1 MKTSLTTLE
10 GLKRSLTV
18 ELPVDIFNE
27 RTEKIIKG
35 LAGKVRVDGF
45 RKGKIP
51 PAVLKQ
57 RFGGSAKSD
66 AATEIV
72 GETLADALTDADV
85 SPATQPSLTN
95 IDTENADSL
104 IYTLEFE
111 VYPEIKVNAL
121 SKLTIDQVSSQ
132 VTEEDEE
139 RALQDLQ
146 DRSTEYKTVKRK
158 SKDGDRL
165 IIDFEG
171 LLDGES
177 FEGGAAE
184 GFEIVLGK
192 GTMIEGFEK
201 GLIDVASGKT
211 VEVNATFPEDYH
223 VENLAGREA
232 VFKVKVNEIGSPIE
246 LKRDDEFAKKYGE
259 KDFETM
265 KSRMTNQM
273 KLELDSRL
281 VQQNKDTA
289 FSALL
294 EANDFEVPEGSISSE
309 AEKLQQDMESRM
321 EQQGMP
327 SKGKLP
333 AEMFN
338 EEAARRVK
346 LGLLI
351 NKIATDSEITA
362 EKDLVD
368 AKLNEMSLQYG
379 ESAQQMIDWYNTDPS
394 RLANIESIVVEDLV
408 AKHVAEKAKVTT
420 TDKTFL
426 EIMNTQNFC
435 ILLKNHHLE
444 TNLLKSQD

>member
-426 EIMNTQNFC
+426 EIINTQN
-435 ILLKNHHLE
+435 
-444 TNLLKSQD
+444 

>member
-146 DRSTEYKTVKRK
+146 DRSTEYKSVKRK

-294 EANDFEVPEGSISSE
+294 EANDFEVPEGSIFSE

-426 EIMNTQNFC
+426 EIMNTQN
-435 ILLKNHHLE
+435 
-444 TNLLKSQD
+444 

>member
-10 GLKRSLTV
+10 GLKRSLKV
-18 ELPVDIFNE
+18 ELPVETFNQK
-27 RTEKIIKG
+27 TEQIIKG
-35 LAGKVRVDGF
+35 LATKVRIDGF

-51 PAVLKQ
+51 ANILRQ
-57 RFGGSAKSD
+57 RFGASAKSD
-66 AATEIV
+66 AATEMV
-72 GETLADALTDADV
+72 SETLEDALKDADV
-85 SPATQPSLTN
+85 VPAAQPSLTN
-95 IDTENADSL
+95 IDTENSESL
-104 IYTLEFE
+104 IYTIEFE
-111 VYPEIKVNAL
+111 VYPEIKLNSL
-121 SKLTIDQVSSQ
+121 SSLKIEQVTSK

-146 DRSTEYKTVKRK
+146 DRSTEYKSVKRK
-158 SKDGDRL
+158 SKEGDRL
-165 IIDFEG
+165 VIDFEG
-171 LLDGES
+171 LMDGEP

-184 GFEIVLGK
+184 GFEIILGR
-192 GTMIEGFEK
+192 GAMIEGFEQ
-201 GLIDVASGKT
+201 GLIDVASGKN
-211 VEVNATFPEDYH
+211 VEVNAAFPEDYH

-232 VFKVKVNEIGSPIE
+232 VFKVKVNEVGSPIE
-246 LKRDDEFAKKYGE
+246 LKRDDEFAKKFGE

-265 KSRMTNQM
+265 KSRMSSQM

-294 EANDFEVPEGSISSE
+294 EANDFEVPEGSVSSE
-309 AEKLQQDMESRM
+309 ALRLQQDMESRM

-338 EEAARRVK
+338 EEATRRVK

-368 AKLNEMSLQYG
+368 AKLKEISLQYG

-408 AKHVAEKAKVTT
+408 AKHIADKAKVTST
-420 TDKTFL
+420 EKKFL
-426 EIMNTQNFC
+426 EIMNTQN
-435 ILLKNHHLE
+435 
-444 TNLLKSQD
+444 

>member
-1 MKTSLTTLE
+1 MKTSLTTQE
-10 GLKRSLTV
+10 GLKRSLKV
-18 ELPVDIFNE
+18 ELPVETFNQK
-27 RTEKIIKG
+27 TEQIIKG
-35 LAGKVRVDGF
+35 LATKVRIDGF

-51 PAVLKQ
+51 ANILRQ
-57 RFGGSAKSD
+57 RFGASAKSD
-66 AATEIV
+66 AATEMV
-72 GETLADALTDADV
+72 SETLEDALKDADV
-85 SPATQPSLTN
+85 VPAAQPSLTN
-95 IDTENADSL
+95 IDIENSESL
-104 IYTLEFE
+104 IYTIEFE
-111 VYPEIKVNAL
+111 VYPEIKLNSL
-121 SKLTIDQVSSQ
+121 SSLKIEQVTSK

-146 DRSTEYKTVKRK
+146 DRSTEYKSVKRK
-158 SKDGDRL
+158 SKEGDRL
-165 IIDFEG
+165 VIDFEG
-171 LLDGES
+171 LMDGEP

-184 GFEIVLGK
+184 GFEIILGR
-192 GTMIEGFEK
+192 GAMIEGFEQ
-201 GLIDVASGKT
+201 GLIDVASGKN
-211 VEVNATFPEDYH
+211 VEVNAAFPEDYH

-232 VFKVKVNEIGSPIE
+232 LFKVKVNEVGSPIE
-246 LKRDDEFAKKYGE
+246 LKRDDEFAKKFGE

-265 KSRMTNQM
+265 KSRMSSQM

-294 EANDFEVPEGSISSE
+294 EANDFEVPEGSVSSE
-309 AEKLQQDMESRM
+309 ALRLQQDMESRM

-338 EEAARRVK
+338 EEATRRVK

-368 AKLNEMSLQYG
+368 AKLKEISLQYG

-408 AKHVAEKAKVTT
+408 AKHIADKAKVTST
-420 TDKTFL
+420 EKNFL
-426 EIMNTQNFC
+426 EIMNTQN
-435 ILLKNHHLE
+435 
-444 TNLLKSQD
+444 

>member
-10 GLKRSLTV
+10 GLKRSLKV
-18 ELPVDIFNE
+18 ELPVETFNQK
-27 RTEKIIKG
+27 TEQIIKG
-35 LAGKVRVDGF
+35 LATKVRIDGF

-51 PAVLKQ
+51 ANILRQ
-57 RFGGSAKSD
+57 RFGASAKSD
-66 AATEIV
+66 AATEMV
-72 GETLADALTDADV
+72 SETLEDALKDADV
-85 SPATQPSLTN
+85 VPAAQPSLTN
-95 IDTENADSL
+95 IDTENSESL
-104 IYTLEFE
+104 IYTIEFE
-111 VYPEIKVNAL
+111 VYPEIKLNSL
-121 SKLTIDQVSSQ
+121 SSLKIEQVTSK

-146 DRSTEYKTVKRK
+146 DRSTEYKSVKRK
-158 SKDGDRL
+158 SKEGDRL
-165 IIDFEG
+165 VIDFEG
-171 LLDGES
+171 LMDGEP

-184 GFEIVLGK
+184 GFEIILGR
-192 GTMIEGFEK
+192 GAMIEGFEQ
-201 GLIDVASGKT
+201 GLIDVASGKN
-211 VEVNATFPEDYH
+211 VEVNAAFPEDYH

-232 VFKVKVNEIGSPIE
+232 VFKVKVNEVGSPVE
-246 LKRDDEFAKKYGE
+246 LKRDDEFAKKFGE

-265 KSRMTNQM
+265 KSRMSSQM

-294 EANDFEVPEGSISSE
+294 EANDFEVPEGSVSSE
-309 AEKLQQDMESRM
+309 ALRLQQDMESRM

-338 EEAARRVK
+338 EEATRRVK

-368 AKLNEMSLQYG
+368 AKLKEMSLQYG

-408 AKHVAEKAKVTT
+408 AKHIADKAKVTST
-420 TDKTFL
+420 EKNFL
-426 EIMNTQNFC
+426 EIMNTQN
-435 ILLKNHHLE
+435 
-444 TNLLKSQD
+444 

>member
-1 MKTSLTTLE
+1 MKTSLTKLE
-10 GLKRSLTV
+10 GLKRSLVV
-18 ELPVDIFNE
+18 ELPVDTFNQKTE
-27 RTEKIIKG
+27 RIIKS
-35 LAGKVRVDGF
+35 LASKVRIDGF

-51 PAVLKQ
+51 ASILRQ
-57 RFGGSAKSD
+57 RVGGSAKSD
-66 AATEIV
+66 AANEIV
-72 GETLADALTDADV
+72 TETLADALKDADV
-85 SPATQPSLTN
+85 SPAAQPSLVN
-95 IDTENADSL
+95 VDTENSDSF
-104 IYTLEFE
+104 IYTIEFE
-111 VYPEIKVNAL
+111 VFPEIKVGSLKSLTMDQIN
-121 SKLTIDQVSSQ
+121 SK

-158 SKDGDRL
+158 SKEGDRL

-201 GLIDVASGKT
+201 GLIDIAPEKT
-211 VEVNATFPEDYH
+211 VEVAATFPEDYH

-232 VFKVKVNEIGSPIE
+232 IFKVTVNEVGSPTE
-246 LKRDDEFAKKYGE
+246 VKRDDEFAKKFGE

-265 KSRMTNQM
+265 KSRMSKQM
-273 KLELDSRL
+273 QVELESRL

-289 FSALL
+289 FSVLL
-294 EANDFEVPEGSISSE
+294 DANDFEVPEGSVS
-309 AEKLQQDMESRM
+309 AESLKLQQDMESRM

-333 AEMFN
+333 AEMFL
-338 EEAARRVK
+338 EEAARRIK

-351 NKIATDSEITA
+351 NKIATDGEIKA
-362 EKDLVD
+362 EKEQVD
-368 AKLNEMSLQYG
+368 AKLNEMALQYG

-394 RLANIESIVVEDLV
+394 RLANIESIVVEDMV
-408 AKHVAEKAKVTT
+408 AKHVADQAKVTM

-426 EIMNTQNFC
+426 EIMSPQN
-435 ILLKNHHLE
+435 
-444 TNLLKSQD
+444 

>member
-18 ELPVDIFNE
+18 ELPVDTFNQK
-27 RTEKIIKG
+27 TEKIIQSLG
-35 LAGKVRVDGF
+35 AKVRVDGF
-45 RKGKIP
+45 RKGKV
-51 PAVLKQ
+51 PANILRQ
-57 RFGGSAKSD
+57 RFGASAKSD

-72 GETLADALTDADV
+72 SETLEDALKDADV
-85 SPATQPSLTN
+85 SPAAQPSLTN
-95 IDTENADSL
+95 IDTENSQNL

-111 VYPEIKVNAL
+111 VYPEIKLNSL
-121 SKLTIDQVSSQ
+121 SSLKIDQVASK

-146 DRSTEYKTVKRK
+146 ARSTEYKSVKRK

-171 LLDGES
+171 LMDGES

-184 GFEIVLGK
+184 GFEIILGR
-192 GTMIEGFEK
+192 GAMIEGFEK
-201 GLIDVASGKT
+201 GLIDVAPGKT

-232 VFKVKVNEIGSPIE
+232 LFKVKINEVGSPIE
-246 LKRDDEFAKKYGE
+246 LKRDDEFAKKFGE
-259 KDFETM
+259 KDFESM
-265 KSRMTNQM
+265 KSRMSSQM

-294 EANDFEVPEGSISSE
+294 EANDFEVPEGSVSSE
-309 AEKLQQDMESRM
+309 ALRLQQDMESRM

-338 EEAARRVK
+338 EEAVRRVK

-408 AKHVAEKAKVTT
+408 AKHIAEKAKVTS

-426 EIMNTQNFC
+426 EIMNTQN
-435 ILLKNHHLE
+435 
-444 TNLLKSQD
+444 

>member
-18 ELPVDIFNE
+18 ELPVDTFNQK
-27 RTEKIIKG
+27 TEKIIKS
-35 LAGKVRVDGF
+35 LATKVRIDGF

-51 PAVLKQ
+51 ANILRQ
-57 RFGGSAKSD
+57 RFGASAKSD
-66 AATEIV
+66 AATEMV
-72 GETLADALTDADV
+72 SETLEDALKDADV
-85 SPATQPSLTN
+85 VPAAQPSLTN
-95 IDTENADSL
+95 VDTENSESL
-104 IYTLEFE
+104 IYTIEFE
-111 VYPEIKVNAL
+111 VYPEIKLNAL
-121 SKLTIDQVSSQ
+121 SSLKIDQVTSK

-146 DRSTEYKTVKRK
+146 DRSTEYKSVKRK
-158 SKDGDRL
+158 SKEGDRL

-171 LLDGES
+171 LMDGES

-184 GFEIVLGK
+184 AFEIILGR
-192 GTMIEGFEK
+192 GTMIDGFEK
-201 GLIDVASGKT
+201 GLIDIAPGKN

-232 VFKVKVNEIGSPIE
+232 IFKVKVNEVGSPIE
-246 LKRDDEFAKKYGE
+246 LKRDDEFAKKFCE
-259 KDFETM
+259 SDFETM
-265 KSRMTNQM
+265 KTRMTSQM
-273 KLELDSRL
+273 KMELDSRL
-281 VQQNKDTA
+281 IQQNKDTA

-294 EANDFEVPEGSISSE
+294 EANDFEVPEGSVSSE
-309 AEKLQQDMESRM
+309 ALRLQQDMESRM

-408 AKHVAEKAKVTT
+408 AKHIADEAKVTST
-420 TDKTFL
+420 EKNFL
-426 EIMNTQNFC
+426 EIMNTQN
-435 ILLKNHHLE
+435 
-444 TNLLKSQD
+444 

>member
-18 ELPVDIFNE
+18 ELPVDTFNQK
-27 RTEKIIKG
+27 TEKIIKS
-35 LAGKVRVDGF
+35 LATKVRIDGF

-51 PAVLKQ
+51 ANILRQ
-57 RFGGSAKSD
+57 RFGASAKSD
-66 AATEIV
+66 AATEMV
-72 GETLADALTDADV
+72 SETLEDALKDADV
-85 SPATQPSLTN
+85 VPAAQPSLTN
-95 IDTENADSL
+95 VDTENSESL
-104 IYTLEFE
+104 IYTIEFE
-111 VYPEIKVNAL
+111 VYPEIKLNAL
-121 SKLTIDQVSSQ
+121 SSLKIDQVTSK

-146 DRSTEYKTVKRK
+146 DRSTEYKSVKRK
-158 SKDGDRL
+158 SKEGDRL

-171 LLDGES
+171 LMDGES

-184 GFEIVLGK
+184 AFEIILGR
-192 GTMIEGFEK
+192 GTMIDGFEK
-201 GLIDVASGKT
+201 GLIDIAPGKN

-232 VFKVKVNEIGSPIE
+232 IFKVKVNEVGAPIE
-246 LKRDDEFAKKYGE
+246 LKRDDEFAKKFGE
-259 KDFETM
+259 SDFETM
-265 KSRMTNQM
+265 KTRMTSQM
-273 KLELDSRL
+273 KMELDSRL

-294 EANDFEVPEGSISSE
+294 EANDFEVPEGSVSSE
-309 AEKLQQDMESRM
+309 ALRLQQDMESRM

-408 AKHVAEKAKVTT
+408 AKHIADEAKVTST
-420 TDKTFL
+420 EKNFL
-426 EIMNTQNFC
+426 EIMNTQN
-435 ILLKNHHLE
+435 
-444 TNLLKSQD
+444 

>member
-18 ELPVDIFNE
+18 ELPVDTFNQK
-27 RTEKIIKG
+27 TEKNIKS
-35 LAGKVRVDGF
+35 LATKVRIDGF

-51 PAVLKQ
+51 ANILRQ
-57 RFGGSAKSD
+57 RFGASAKSD
-66 AATEIV
+66 AATEMV
-72 GETLADALTDADV
+72 SETLEDALKDADV
-85 SPATQPSLTN
+85 VPAAQPSLTN
-95 IDTENADSL
+95 VDTENSESL
-104 IYTLEFE
+104 IYTIEFE
-111 VYPEIKVNAL
+111 VYPEIKLNAL
-121 SKLTIDQVSSQ
+121 SSLKIDQVTSK

-146 DRSTEYKTVKRK
+146 DRSTEYKSVKRK
-158 SKDGDRL
+158 SKEGDRL

-171 LLDGES
+171 LMDGES

-184 GFEIVLGK
+184 AFEIILGR
-192 GTMIEGFEK
+192 GTMIDGFEK
-201 GLIDVASGKT
+201 GLIDIVPGKN

-232 VFKVKVNEIGSPIE
+232 IFKVKVNEVGSPIE
-246 LKRDDEFAKKYGE
+246 MKRDDEFAKKFGE
-259 KDFETM
+259 SDFETM
-265 KSRMTNQM
+265 KTRMTSQM
-273 KLELDSRL
+273 KMELDSRL

-294 EANDFEVPEGSISSE
+294 EANDFEVPKGSVSSE
-309 AEKLQQDMESRM
+309 ALRLQQDMESRM

-408 AKHVAEKAKVTT
+408 AKHIADEAKVTST
-420 TDKTFL
+420 EKNFL
-426 EIMNTQNFC
+426 EIMNTQN
-435 ILLKNHHLE
+435 
-444 TNLLKSQD
+444 

>member
-18 ELPVDIFNE
+18 ELPVDTFNQK
-27 RTEKIIKG
+27 TEKIIKS
-35 LAGKVRVDGF
+35 LATKVRIDGF

-51 PAVLKQ
+51 ANILRQ
-57 RFGGSAKSD
+57 RFGASAKSD
-66 AATEIV
+66 AATEMV
-72 GETLADALTDADV
+72 SETLEDALKDV
-85 SPATQPSLTN
+85 DIVPAAQPSLTN
-95 IDTENADSL
+95 VDTENSESL
-104 IYTLEFE
+104 VYTIEFE
-111 VYPEIKVNAL
+111 VYPEIKLNSL
-121 SKLTIDQVSSQ
+121 SKLKIDQVTSK
-132 VTEEDEE
+132 VTKEDEE

-146 DRSTEYKTVKRK
+146 DRSTEYKSVKRK
-158 SKDGDRL
+158 SKEGDRL

-171 LLDGES
+171 LMDGES

-184 GFEIVLGK
+184 GFEIILGR

-201 GLIDVASGKT
+201 GLIDIAPGKN
-211 VEVNATFPEDYH
+211 VEVNAAFPEDYH

-232 VFKVKVNEIGSPIE
+232 VFKVKVNEVGSPIE
-246 LKRDDEFAKKYGE
+246 LKRDDDFAKKFGE
-259 KDFETM
+259 NDFETM
-265 KSRMTNQM
+265 KSRMTSQM
-273 KLELDSRL
+273 KIELDSRL
-281 VQQNKDTA
+281 IQQNKDTA

-309 AEKLQQDMESRM
+309 ASRLQQDMESRM

-362 EKDLVD
+362 DKDLVD

-379 ESAQQMIDWYNTDPS
+379 ESAQQMVDWYNTDPS
-394 RLANIESIVVEDLV
+394 RLASIESIVVEDLV
-408 AKHVAEKAKVTT
+408 AKHIANEAKVTS
-420 TDKTFL
+420 TDRNFL
-426 EIMNTQNFC
+426 EIMNTQN
-435 ILLKNHHLE
+435 
-444 TNLLKSQD
+444 

>member
-10 GLKRSLTV
+10 GLKRSLKV
-18 ELPVDIFNE
+18 ELPVETFNQK
-27 RTEKIIKG
+27 TEQIIKG
-35 LAGKVRVDGF
+35 LATKVRIDGF

-51 PAVLKQ
+51 ANILRQ
-57 RFGGSAKSD
+57 RFGASAKSD
-66 AATEIV
+66 AATEMV
-72 GETLADALTDADV
+72 SETLEDALKDADV
-85 SPATQPSLTN
+85 VPAAQPSLTN
-95 IDTENADSL
+95 IDTENSESL
-104 IYTLEFE
+104 IYTIEFE
-111 VYPEIKVNAL
+111 VYPVIKLNSL
-121 SKLTIDQVSSQ
+121 SSLKIEQVTSK

-146 DRSTEYKTVKRK
+146 DRSTEYKSVKRK
-158 SKDGDRL
+158 SKEGDRL
-165 IIDFEG
+165 VIDFEG
-171 LLDGES
+171 LMDGEP

-184 GFEIVLGK
+184 GFEIILGR
-192 GTMIEGFEK
+192 GAMIEGFEQ
-201 GLIDVASGKT
+201 GLIDVASGKN
-211 VEVNATFPEDYH
+211 VEVNAAFPEDYH

-232 VFKVKVNEIGSPIE
+232 VFKVKVNEVASPIE
-246 LKRDDEFAKKYGE
+246 LKRDDEFAKKFGE

-265 KSRMTNQM
+265 KSRMSSQM

-294 EANDFEVPEGSISSE
+294 EANDFEVPEGSVSSE
-309 AEKLQQDMESRM
+309 ALRLQQDMESRM

-338 EEAARRVK
+338 EEATRRVK

-368 AKLNEMSLQYG
+368 AKLKEISLQYG

-408 AKHVAEKAKVTT
+408 AKHIADKAKVTST
-420 TDKTFL
+420 EKNFL
-426 EIMNTQNFC
+426 EIMNTQN
-435 ILLKNHHLE
+435 
-444 TNLLKSQD
+444 

>member
-1 MKTSLTTLE
+1 MKTSLTKLE

-18 ELPVDIFNE
+18 ELPIDTFNQK
-27 RTEKIIKG
+27 TEKIIKS
-35 LAGKVRVDGF
+35 LASKVRIDGF

-51 PAVLKQ
+51 ASILRQ
-57 RFGGSAKSD
+57 RVGGSAKSD
-66 AATEIV
+66 AANEIV
-72 GETLADALTDADV
+72 TETLAEALTDADV
-85 SPATQPSLTN
+85 SPAAQPSLVN
-95 IDTENADSL
+95 VDTENSEKF
-104 IYTLEFE
+104 IYTIEFE
-111 VYPEIKVNAL
+111 VYPEIKVASL
-121 SKLTIDQVSSQ
+121 SNLKMDQVDSK

-158 SKDGDRL
+158 SKEGDRL

-184 GFEIVLGK
+184 GFEIVLGR

-201 GLIDVASGKT
+201 GLIDIAPEKT
-211 VEVNATFPEDYH
+211 VEVTATFPEDYH

-232 VFKVKVNEIGSPIE
+232 VFKVTINEVGEPTE
-246 LKRDDEFAKKYGE
+246 VKRDDEFAKKFGE

-265 KSRMTNQM
+265 KSRMTKQM
-273 KLELDSRL
+273 QVELESRL

-289 FSALL
+289 FTALL
-294 EANDFEVPEGSISSE
+294 DANDFEVPEGSISTESL
-309 AEKLQQDMESRM
+309 KLQQDMESRM

-333 AEMFN
+333 AEMFQ

-351 NKIATDSEITA
+351 NKIATDGEIKA
-362 EKDLVD
+362 EKDQVD
-368 AKLNEMSLQYG
+368 AKLNEMALQYG

-394 RLANIESIVVEDLV
+394 RLANIESIVVEDMV
-408 AKHVAEKAKVTT
+408 AKHVAEQAKVTM

-426 EIMNTQNFC
+426 EIMSPQN
-435 ILLKNHHLE
+435 
-444 TNLLKSQD
+444 

>member
-158 SKDGDRL
+158 YKDGDRL

-394 RLANIESIVVEDLV
+394 RMANIESIVVEDLV

-426 EIMNTQNFC
+426 EIMNTQN
-435 ILLKNHHLE
+435 
-444 TNLLKSQD
+444 

>member
-10 GLKRSLTV
+10 GLKRSLKV
-18 ELPVDIFNE
+18 ELPVETFNQK
-27 RTEKIIKG
+27 TEQIIKG
-35 LAGKVRVDGF
+35 LATKVRIDGF

-51 PAVLKQ
+51 ANILRQ
-57 RFGGSAKSD
+57 RFGASAKSD
-66 AATEIV
+66 AATEMV
-72 GETLADALTDADV
+72 SETLEDALKDADV
-85 SPATQPSLTN
+85 VPAAQPSLTN
-95 IDTENADSL
+95 IDTENSESL
-104 IYTLEFE
+104 IYTIEFE
-111 VYPEIKVNAL
+111 VYPEIKLNSL
-121 SKLTIDQVSSQ
+121 SSLKIEQVTSK

-146 DRSTEYKTVKRK
+146 DRSTEYKSVKRK
-158 SKDGDRL
+158 SKEGDRL
-165 IIDFEG
+165 VIDFEG
-171 LLDGES
+171 LMDGEP

-184 GFEIVLGK
+184 GFEIILGR
-192 GTMIEGFEK
+192 GAMIEGFEQ
-201 GLIDVASGKT
+201 GLIDVASGKN
-211 VEVNATFPEDYH
+211 VEVNAAFPEDYH

-232 VFKVKVNEIGSPIE
+232 LFKVKVNEVGSPIE
-246 LKRDDEFAKKYGE
+246 LKRDDEFAKKFGE

-265 KSRMTNQM
+265 KSRMSSQM

-294 EANDFEVPEGSISSE
+294 EANDFEVPEGSVSSE
-309 AEKLQQDMESRM
+309 ALRLQQDMESRM

-338 EEAARRVK
+338 EEATRRVK

-368 AKLNEMSLQYG
+368 AKLKEISLQYG

-408 AKHVAEKAKVTT
+408 AKHIADKAKVTST
-420 TDKTFL
+420 EKKFL
-426 EIMNTQNFC
+426 EIMNTQN
-435 ILLKNHHLE
+435 
-444 TNLLKSQD
+444 

>member
-1 MKTSLTTLE
+1 MKTSLNTLD

-18 ELPVDIFNE
+18 ELPVNTFNDK
-27 RTEKIIKG
+27 TEKIIKS
-35 LAGKVRVDGF
+35 LATKVRIDGF

-51 PAVLKQ
+51 ANILRQ
-57 RFGGSAKSD
+57 RFGASAKSD
-66 AATEIV
+66 AATEMV
-72 GETLADALTDADV
+72 SETLEDALKDADV
-85 SPATQPSLTN
+85 IPAAQPSLTN
-95 IDTENADSL
+95 VDTENSESL
-104 IYTLEFE
+104 IYTIEFE
-111 VYPEIKVNAL
+111 VYPEIKVNTL
-121 SKLTIDQVSSQ
+121 SSLKIDQVTSK

-146 DRSTEYKTVKRK
+146 DRSTEYKSVKRK
-158 SKDGDRL
+158 SKEGDRL
-165 IIDFEG
+165 VIDFEG
-171 LLDGES
+171 LMDGES

-184 GFEIVLGK
+184 GFEIVLGR
-192 GTMIEGFEK
+192 GTMIDGFEK
-201 GLIDVASGKT
+201 GLIDIAPGKT

-232 VFKVKVNEIGSPIE
+232 VFKVKVNEVGSPIE
-246 LKRDDEFAKKYGE
+246 LKRDDEFAKKFGE

-265 KSRMTNQM
+265 KTRMTSQM
-273 KLELDSRL
+273 KMELESRL

-294 EANDFEVPEGSISSE
+294 EANDFEVPEGSVSSE
-309 AEKLQQDMESRM
+309 ALRLQQDMESRM

-333 AEMFN
+333 VEMFN

-408 AKHVAEKAKVTT
+408 AKHIADEAKVTST
-420 TDKTFL
+420 EKNFL
-426 EIMNTQNFC
+426 EIMNTQN
-435 ILLKNHHLE
+435 
-444 TNLLKSQD
+444 

>member
-10 GLKRSLTV
+10 GLKRSLKV
-18 ELPVDIFNE
+18 ELPVETFNQK
-27 RTEKIIKG
+27 TEQIIKG
-35 LAGKVRVDGF
+35 LATKVRIDGF

-51 PAVLKQ
+51 ANILRQ
-57 RFGGSAKSD
+57 RFGASAKSD
-66 AATEIV
+66 AATEMV
-72 GETLADALTDADV
+72 SETLEDALKDADV
-85 SPATQPSLTN
+85 VPAAQPSLTN
-95 IDTENADSL
+95 IDTENSESL
-104 IYTLEFE
+104 IYTIEFE
-111 VYPEIKVNAL
+111 VYPEIKLNSL
-121 SKLTIDQVSSQ
+121 SSLKIEQVTSK

-146 DRSTEYKTVKRK
+146 DRSTEYKSVKRK
-158 SKDGDRL
+158 SKEGDRL
-165 IIDFEG
+165 VIDFEG
-171 LLDGES
+171 LMDGEP

-184 GFEIVLGK
+184 GFEIILGR
-192 GTMIEGFEK
+192 GAMIEGFEQ
-201 GLIDVASGKT
+201 GLIDVAPGKN
-211 VEVNATFPEDYH
+211 VEVNAAFPEDYH

-232 VFKVKVNEIGSPIE
+232 VFKVKVNEVGSPIE
-246 LKRDDEFAKKYGE
+246 LKRDDEFAKKFGE

-265 KSRMTNQM
+265 KSRMSSQM

-309 AEKLQQDMESRM
+309 ALRLQQDMESRM

-338 EEAARRVK
+338 EEATRRVK

-368 AKLNEMSLQYG
+368 AKLKEISLQYG

-408 AKHVAEKAKVTT
+408 AKHIADKAKVTST
-420 TDKTFL
+420 EKNFL
-426 EIMNTQNFC
+426 EIMNTQN
-435 ILLKNHHLE
+435 
-444 TNLLKSQD
+444 

>member
-1 MKTSLTTLE
+1 MKTSLNTLD

-18 ELPVDIFNE
+18 ELPVDSFNDK
-27 RTEKIIKG
+27 TEKIIKS
-35 LAGKVRVDGF
+35 LATKVRIDGF

-51 PAVLKQ
+51 AKILRQ
-57 RFGGSAKSD
+57 RFGASAKSD
-66 AATEIV
+66 AATEMV
-72 GETLADALTDADV
+72 SETLEDALKDADV
-85 SPATQPSLTN
+85 VPAAQPSLTN
-95 IDTENADSL
+95 VDTENSESL
-104 IYTLEFE
+104 IYTIEFE
-111 VYPEIKVNAL
+111 VYPEIKVNTL
-121 SKLTIDQVSSQ
+121 SSLKIDQVTSK

-146 DRSTEYKTVKRK
+146 DRSTEYKSVKRK
-158 SKDGDRL
+158 SKEGDRL
-165 IIDFEG
+165 VIDFEG
-171 LLDGES
+171 LMDGES

-184 GFEIVLGK
+184 GFEIVLGR
-192 GTMIEGFEK
+192 GTMIDGFEK
-201 GLIDVASGKT
+201 GLIDIAPGKT

-232 VFKVKVNEIGSPIE
+232 VFKVKVNEVGSPIE
-246 LKRDDEFAKKYGE
+246 LKRDDEFAKKFGE

-265 KSRMTNQM
+265 KTRMTSQM
-273 KLELDSRL
+273 KMELESRL

-294 EANDFEVPEGSISSE
+294 EANDFEVPEGSVSSE
-309 AEKLQQDMESRM
+309 ALRLQQDMESRM

-333 AEMFN
+333 VEMFN

-408 AKHVAEKAKVTT
+408 AKHIADEAKVTST
-420 TDKTFL
+420 EKNFL
-426 EIMNTQNFC
+426 EIMNTQN
-435 ILLKNHHLE
+435 
-444 TNLLKSQD
+444 

>member
-18 ELPVDIFNE
+18 ELPVDTFNQK
-27 RTEKIIKG
+27 TEKNIKS
-35 LAGKVRVDGF
+35 LATKVRIDGF

-51 PAVLKQ
+51 ANILRQ
-57 RFGGSAKSD
+57 RFGASAKSD
-66 AATEIV
+66 AATEMV
-72 GETLADALTDADV
+72 SETLEDALKDV
-85 SPATQPSLTN
+85 DVVPAAQPSLTN
-95 IDTENADSL
+95 VDTENSESL
-104 IYTLEFE
+104 IYTIEFE
-111 VYPEIKVNAL
+111 VYPEIKLNAL
-121 SKLTIDQVSSQ
+121 SSLKIDQVTSK

-146 DRSTEYKTVKRK
+146 DRSTEYKSVKRK
-158 SKDGDRL
+158 SKEGDRL

-171 LLDGES
+171 LMDGES

-184 GFEIVLGK
+184 AFEIILGR
-192 GTMIEGFEK
+192 GTMIDGFEK
-201 GLIDVASGKT
+201 GLIDIAPGKN

-232 VFKVKVNEIGSPIE
+232 IFKVKVNEVGSPIE
-246 LKRDDEFAKKYGE
+246 LKRDDEFAKKFGE
-259 KDFETM
+259 SDFETM
-265 KSRMTNQM
+265 KTRMTSQM
-273 KLELDSRL
+273 KMELDSRL

-294 EANDFEVPEGSISSE
+294 EANDFEVPEGSVSSE
-309 AEKLQQDMESRM
+309 ALRLQQDMESRM

-408 AKHVAEKAKVTT
+408 AKHIADEAKVTST
-420 TDKTFL
+420 EKNFL
-426 EIMNTQNFC
+426 EIMNTQN
-435 ILLKNHHLE
+435 
-444 TNLLKSQD
+444 

>member
-18 ELPVDIFNE
+18 ELPVDTFNQK
-27 RTEKIIKG
+27 TEKIIKS
-35 LAGKVRVDGF
+35 LATKVRIDGF

-51 PAVLKQ
+51 ANILRQ
-57 RFGGSAKSD
+57 RFGASAKSD
-66 AATEIV
+66 AATEMV
-72 GETLADALTDADV
+72 SETLEDALKDADV
-85 SPATQPSLTN
+85 VPAAQPSLTN
-95 IDTENADSL
+95 VDTENSESL
-104 IYTLEFE
+104 IYTIEFE
-111 VYPEIKVNAL
+111 VYPEIKLNAL
-121 SKLTIDQVSSQ
+121 SSLKIDQVTSK

-146 DRSTEYKTVKRK
+146 DRSTEYKRVKRK
-158 SKDGDRL
+158 SKEGDRL

-171 LLDGES
+171 LMDGES

-184 GFEIVLGK
+184 AFEIILGR
-192 GTMIEGFEK
+192 GTMIDGFEK
-201 GLIDVASGKT
+201 GLIDIAPGKN

-232 VFKVKVNEIGSPIE
+232 IFKVKVNEVGSPIE
-246 LKRDDEFAKKYGE
+246 LKRDDEFAKKFGE
-259 KDFETM
+259 SDFETM
-265 KSRMTNQM
+265 KTRMISQM
-273 KLELDSRL
+273 KMELDSRL

-294 EANDFEVPEGSISSE
+294 EANDFEVPEGSVSSE
-309 AEKLQQDMESRM
+309 ALRLQQDMESRM

-368 AKLNEMSLQYG
+368 AKLNEMSRQYG
-379 ESAQQMIDWYNTDPS
+379 ESAQQVIDWYNTDPS

-408 AKHVAEKAKVTT
+408 AKHIADEAKVTST
-420 TDKTFL
+420 EKNFL
-426 EIMNTQNFC
+426 EIMNTQN
-435 ILLKNHHLE
+435 
-444 TNLLKSQD
+444 

>member
-1 MKTSLTTLE
+1 MKTTLTTLE

-18 ELPVDIFNE
+18 ELPVDMFNE

-146 DRSTEYKTVKRK
+146 DRSTEYKMVKRK

-426 EIMNTQNFC
+426 EIMNTQN
-435 ILLKNHHLE
+435 
-444 TNLLKSQD
+444 

>member
-351 NKIATDSEITA
+351 NKIATDSKITA

-426 EIMNTQNFC
+426 EIMNTQN
-435 ILLKNHHLE
+435 
-444 TNLLKSQD
+444 

>member
-132 VTEEDEE
+132 VTKEDEE

-232 VFKVKVNEIGSPIE
+232 VFKVKVNEIGSPID

-426 EIMNTQNFC
+426 EIMNTQN
-435 ILLKNHHLE
+435 
-444 TNLLKSQD
+444 

>member
-1 MKTSLTTLE
+1 MKTSLNTLD

-18 ELPVDIFNE
+18 ELPVDTFNDK
-27 RTEKIIKG
+27 TEKIIKS
-35 LAGKVRVDGF
+35 LATKVRIDGF

-51 PAVLKQ
+51 ANILRQ
-57 RFGGSAKSD
+57 RFGASAKSD
-66 AATEIV
+66 AATEMV
-72 GETLADALTDADV
+72 SETLEDALKDADV
-85 SPATQPSLTN
+85 VPAAQPSLTN
-95 IDTENADSL
+95 VDTENSESL
-104 IYTLEFE
+104 IYTIEFE
-111 VYPEIKVNAL
+111 VYPEIKVNTL
-121 SKLTIDQVSSQ
+121 SSLKIDQVTSK

-146 DRSTEYKTVKRK
+146 DRSTEYKSVKRK
-158 SKDGDRL
+158 SKEGDRL
-165 IIDFEG
+165 VIDFEG
-171 LLDGES
+171 LMDGES

-184 GFEIVLGK
+184 GFEIVLGR
-192 GTMIEGFEK
+192 GTMIDGFEK
-201 GLIDVASGKT
+201 GLIDIAPGKT

-232 VFKVKVNEIGSPIE
+232 VFKVKVNEVGSPIE
-246 LKRDDEFAKKYGE
+246 LKRDDEFAKKFGE

-265 KSRMTNQM
+265 KIRMTSQM
-273 KLELDSRL
+273 KMELESRL

-294 EANDFEVPEGSISSE
+294 EANDFEVPEGSVSSE
-309 AEKLQQDMESRM
+309 ALRLQQDMESRM

-408 AKHVAEKAKVTT
+408 AKHIADEAKVTST
-420 TDKTFL
+420 EKNFL
-426 EIMNTQNFC
+426 EIMNTQN
-435 ILLKNHHLE
+435 
-444 TNLLKSQD
+444 

>member
-10 GLKRSLTV
+10 GLKRSLKV
-18 ELPVDIFNE
+18 ELPVETFNQK
-27 RTEKIIKG
+27 TEQIIKG
-35 LAGKVRVDGF
+35 LATKVRIDGF

-51 PAVLKQ
+51 ANILRQ
-57 RFGGSAKSD
+57 RFGASAKSD
-66 AATEIV
+66 AATEMV
-72 GETLADALTDADV
+72 SETLEDALKDADV
-85 SPATQPSLTN
+85 VPAAQPSLTN
-95 IDTENADSL
+95 IDTENSESL
-104 IYTLEFE
+104 IYTIEFE
-111 VYPEIKVNAL
+111 VYPEIKLNSL
-121 SKLTIDQVSSQ
+121 SSLKIEQVTSK

-146 DRSTEYKTVKRK
+146 DRSTEYKSVKRK
-158 SKDGDRL
+158 SKEGDRL
-165 IIDFEG
+165 VIDFEG
-171 LLDGES
+171 LMDGEP

-184 GFEIVLGK
+184 GFEIILGR
-192 GTMIEGFEK
+192 GAMIQGFEQ
-201 GLIDVASGKT
+201 GLIDVASGKN
-211 VEVNATFPEDYH
+211 VEVNAAFPEDYH

-232 VFKVKVNEIGSPIE
+232 LFKVKVNEVGSPIE
-246 LKRDDEFAKKYGE
+246 LKRDDEFAKKFGE

-265 KSRMTNQM
+265 KSRMSSQM

-294 EANDFEVPEGSISSE
+294 EANDFEVPEGSVSSE
-309 AEKLQQDMESRM
+309 ALRLQQDMESRM

-338 EEAARRVK
+338 EEATRRVK

-368 AKLNEMSLQYG
+368 AKLKEISLQYG

-408 AKHVAEKAKVTT
+408 AKHIADKAKVTST
-420 TDKTFL
+420 EKNFL
-426 EIMNTQNFC
+426 EIMNTQN
-435 ILLKNHHLE
+435 
-444 TNLLKSQD
+444 

>member
-18 ELPVDIFNE
+18 ELPVDTFNE

-426 EIMNTQNFC
+426 EIMNTQN
-435 ILLKNHHLE
+435 
-444 TNLLKSQD
+444 

>member
-18 ELPVDIFNE
+18 ELPVDTFNQK
-27 RTEKIIKG
+27 TEKNIQS
-35 LAGKVRVDGF
+35 LATKVRIDGF
-45 RKGKIP
+45 RKGKV
-51 PAVLKQ
+51 PANILRQ
-57 RFGGSAKSD
+57 RFGASAKSD
-66 AATEIV
+66 AATEMV
-72 GETLADALTDADV
+72 SETLEEALKDANI
-85 SPATQPSLTN
+85 SPAAQPSLTN
-95 IDTENADSL
+95 IDTENSESL
-104 IYTLEFE
+104 IYTIEFE
-111 VYPEIKVNAL
+111 VYPEIKINSL
-121 SKLTIDQVSSQ
+121 SKLKIDQVTSK

-146 DRSTEYKTVKRK
+146 DRSTEYKSVKRK

-171 LLDGES
+171 LIDGES

-184 GFEIVLGK
+184 GFEIILGR
-192 GTMIEGFEK
+192 GAMIEGFEQS
-201 GLIDVASGKT
+201 LVDIAPGKN

-232 VFKVKVNEIGSPIE
+232 VFKVKVNEVGSPIGV
-246 LKRDDEFAKKYGE
+246 KRDDDFANKFGE

-281 VQQNKDTA
+281 VQQNKNTA

-294 EANDFEVPEGSISSE
+294 ESNDFEVPEGSVSSE
-309 AEKLQQDMESRM
+309 AHRLQQDMESRM

-333 AEMFN
+333 AEMFQ

-368 AKLNEMSLQYG
+368 AKLSEMSLQYG

-394 RLANIESIVVEDLV
+394 RLASIESIVVEDLV
-408 AKHVAEKAKVTT
+408 AKHIAEQAKVTST
-420 TDKTFL
+420 EKTFL
-426 EIMNTQNFC
+426 EIMNTQN
-435 ILLKNHHLE
+435 
-444 TNLLKSQD
+444 

>member
-10 GLKRSLTV
+10 GLKRSLKV
-18 ELPVDIFNE
+18 ELPVETFNQK
-27 RTEKIIKG
+27 TEQIIKG
-35 LAGKVRVDGF
+35 LATKVRIDGF

-51 PAVLKQ
+51 ANILRQ
-57 RFGGSAKSD
+57 RFGASAKSD
-66 AATEIV
+66 AATEMV
-72 GETLADALTDADV
+72 SETLEDALKDADV
-85 SPATQPSLTN
+85 VPAAQPSLTN
-95 IDTENADSL
+95 IDTENSESL
-104 IYTLEFE
+104 IYTIEFE
-111 VYPEIKVNAL
+111 VYPEIKLNSL
-121 SKLTIDQVSSQ
+121 SSLKIEQVTSK

-146 DRSTEYKTVKRK
+146 DRSTEYKSVKRK
-158 SKDGDRL
+158 SKEGDRL
-165 IIDFEG
+165 VIDFEG
-171 LLDGES
+171 LMDGEP

-184 GFEIVLGK
+184 GFEIILGR
-192 GTMIEGFEK
+192 GAMIEGFEQ
-201 GLIDVASGKT
+201 GLIDVASGKN
-211 VEVNATFPEDYH
+211 VEVNAAFPEDYH

-232 VFKVKVNEIGSPIE
+232 VFKVKVNEVGSPIE
-246 LKRDDEFAKKYGE
+246 LKRDDEFAKKFGE

-265 KSRMTNQM
+265 KSRMSSQM

-294 EANDFEVPEGSISSE
+294 EANDFEVPEGSVSSE
-309 AEKLQQDMESRM
+309 ALRLQQDMESRM

-338 EEAARRVK
+338 EEATRRVK

-368 AKLNEMSLQYG
+368 AKLKEISLQYG

-394 RLANIESIVVEDLV
+394 RLTNIESIVVEDLV
-408 AKHVAEKAKVTT
+408 AKHIADKAKVTST
-420 TDKTFL
+420 EKNFL
-426 EIMNTQNFC
+426 EIMNTQN
-435 ILLKNHHLE
+435 
-444 TNLLKSQD
+444 

>member
-1 MKTSLTTLE
+1 MKTSLNTLD

-18 ELPVDIFNE
+18 ELPVDTFNDK
-27 RTEKIIKG
+27 TEKIIKS
-35 LAGKVRVDGF
+35 LATKVRIDGF

-51 PAVLKQ
+51 ANILRQ
-57 RFGGSAKSD
+57 RFGASAKSD
-66 AATEIV
+66 AATEMV
-72 GETLADALTDADV
+72 SETLEDALKDADV
-85 SPATQPSLTN
+85 VPAAQPSLTN
-95 IDTENADSL
+95 VDTENSESL
-104 IYTLEFE
+104 IYTIEFE
-111 VYPEIKVNAL
+111 VYPEIKVNTL
-121 SKLTIDQVSSQ
+121 SSLKIDQVTSK

-146 DRSTEYKTVKRK
+146 DRSTEYKSVKRK
-158 SKDGDRL
+158 SKEGDRL
-165 IIDFEG
+165 VIDFEG
-171 LLDGES
+171 LMDGES

-184 GFEIVLGK
+184 GFEIVLGR
-192 GTMIEGFEK
+192 GTMIDGFEK
-201 GLIDVASGKT
+201 GLIDIAPGKT

-232 VFKVKVNEIGSPIE
+232 VFKVKVNEVGSPIE
-246 LKRDDEFAKKYGE
+246 LKRDDEFAKKFGE

-265 KSRMTNQM
+265 KTRMTSQM
-273 KLELDSRL
+273 KMELESRL

-294 EANDFEVPEGSISSE
+294 EANDFEVPEGSVSSE
-309 AEKLQQDMESRM
+309 ASRLQQDMESRM

-333 AEMFN
+333 VEMFN

-408 AKHVAEKAKVTT
+408 AKHIADEAKVTST
-420 TDKTFL
+420 EKNFL
-426 EIMNTQNFC
+426 EIMNTQN
-435 ILLKNHHLE
+435 
-444 TNLLKSQD
+444 

>member
-1 MKTSLTTLE
+1 MKTSLTKLE

-18 ELPVDIFNE
+18 ELPVDTFNQKI
-27 RTEKIIKG
+27 EKIINS
-35 LAGKVRVDGF
+35 LASKVRVDGF

-51 PAVLKQ
+51 AAILRQ
-57 RFGGSAKSD
+57 RFGASAKSD

-72 GETLADALTDADV
+72 TETLAEALTDADV
-85 SPATQPSLTN
+85 SPAAQPSLTN
-95 IDTENADSL
+95 VDTNNSESL
-104 IYTLEFE
+104 IYTIEFE
-111 VYPEIKVNAL
+111 VYPEIKVGSL
-121 SKLTIDQVSSQ
+121 KSLKIDQVSSM
-132 VTEEDEE
+132 VTDEDEE
-139 RALQDLQ
+139 RSLQDLQ
-146 DRSTEYKTVKRK
+146 DRSTEYKPVKRK
-158 SKDGDRL
+158 SKEGDRL

-201 GLIDVASGKT
+201 GLVDVTPEKT
-211 VEVNATFPEDYH
+211 LEVNATFPEDYH

-232 VFKVKVNEIGSPIE
+232 IFKVTVNEVASPTE
-246 LKRDDEFAKKYGE
+246 VKRDDEFAKKFGE

-265 KSRMTNQM
+265 KSRMTKQM
-273 KLELDSRL
+273 KVELESRL

-294 EANDFEVPEGSISSE
+294 EANDFEVPEGSISDESLR
-309 AEKLQQDMESRM
+309 LQQDMESRM

-333 AEMFN
+333 AEMFQ

-351 NKIATDSEITA
+351 NKIAADSEIKA
-362 EKDLVD
+362 EKEQVD
-368 AKLNEMSLQYG
+368 AKLNEMALQYG

-394 RLANIESIVVEDLV
+394 RLANIESIVVEDMV
-408 AKHVAEKAKVTT
+408 AKHVAEKAKVKVTE
-420 TDKTFL
+420 KTFL
-426 EIMNTQNFC
+426 EIMSTQN
-435 ILLKNHHLE
+435 
-444 TNLLKSQD
+444 

>member
-18 ELPVDIFNE
+18 ELPVDTFNQK
-27 RTEKIIKG
+27 TEKIIKS
-35 LAGKVRVDGF
+35 LATKVRIDGF

-51 PAVLKQ
+51 ANILRQ
-57 RFGGSAKSD
+57 RFGASAKSD
-66 AATEIV
+66 AATEMV
-72 GETLADALTDADV
+72 SETLEDALKDADV
-85 SPATQPSLTN
+85 VPAAQPSLTN
-95 IDTENADSL
+95 VDTENSESL
-104 IYTLEFE
+104 IYTIEFE
-111 VYPEIKVNAL
+111 VYPEIKLNAL
-121 SKLTIDQVSSQ
+121 SSLKIDQVTSK

-146 DRSTEYKTVKRK
+146 DRSTEYKSVKRK
-158 SKDGDRL
+158 SKEGDRL

-171 LLDGES
+171 LMDGES

-184 GFEIVLGK
+184 AFEIILGRV
-192 GTMIEGFEK
+192 TMIDGFEK
-201 GLIDVASGKT
+201 GLIDIAPGKN

-232 VFKVKVNEIGSPIE
+232 IFKVKVNEVGSPIE
-246 LKRDDEFAKKYGE
+246 LKRDDEFAKKFGE
-259 KDFETM
+259 SDFETM
-265 KSRMTNQM
+265 KTRMTSQM
-273 KLELDSRL
+273 KMELDSRL

-294 EANDFEVPEGSISSE
+294 EANDFEVPEGSVSSE
-309 AEKLQQDMESRM
+309 ALRLQQDMESRM

-408 AKHVAEKAKVTT
+408 AKHIADEAKVTST
-420 TDKTFL
+420 EKNFL
-426 EIMNTQNFC
+426 EIMNTQN
-435 ILLKNHHLE
+435 
-444 TNLLKSQD
+444 

>member
-18 ELPVDIFNE
+18 ELPVDTFNQK
-27 RTEKIIKG
+27 TEKIIQNLG
-35 LAGKVRVDGF
+35 AKVRVDGF
-45 RKGKIP
+45 RKGKV
-51 PAVLKQ
+51 PANILRQ
-57 RFGGSAKSD
+57 RFGASAKSD
-66 AATEIV
+66 AATEMV
-72 GETLADALTDADV
+72 SETLEDALKDADV
-85 SPATQPSLTN
+85 SPAAQPSLTN
-95 IDTENADSL
+95 IDTENSQNL

-111 VYPEIKVNAL
+111 VYPEIKLNSL
-121 SKLTIDQVSSQ
+121 SSLKIDQVASK

-146 DRSTEYKTVKRK
+146 ARSTEYKSVKRK

-171 LLDGES
+171 LIDGES

-184 GFEIVLGK
+184 GFEIILGR
-192 GTMIEGFEK
+192 GAMIEGFEK
-201 GLIDVASGKT
+201 GLIDVAPGKT

-232 VFKVKVNEIGSPIE
+232 LFKVKINEVGSPIE
-246 LKRDDEFAKKYGE
+246 LKRDDEFAKKFGE
-259 KDFETM
+259 KDFESM
-265 KSRMTNQM
+265 KSRMSSQM

-294 EANDFEVPEGSISSE
+294 EANDFEVPEGSVSSE
-309 AEKLQQDMESRM
+309 ALRLQQDMESRM

-351 NKIATDSEITA
+351 NKIASDSEITA

-408 AKHVAEKAKVTT
+408 AKHIAEKAKVTST
-420 TDKTFL
+420 NKTFL
-426 EIMNTQNFC
+426 EIMNT
-435 ILLKNHHLE
+435 KN
-444 TNLLKSQD
+444 

>member
-1 MKTSLTTLE
+1 MKTSVTKLE

-18 ELPVDIFNE
+18 KLPVDTFNQK
-27 RTEKIIKG
+27 TEKIIQSLG
-35 LAGKVRVDGF
+35 AKVRVDGF
-45 RKGKIP
+45 RKGKV
-51 PAVLKQ
+51 PANILRQ
-57 RFGGSAKSD
+57 RFGASAKSD
-66 AATEIV
+66 AATEMV
-72 GETLADALTDADV
+72 SETLEDALKDADV
-85 SPATQPSLTN
+85 SPAAQPSLTN
-95 IDTENADSL
+95 IDTENSENL

-111 VYPEIKVNAL
+111 VYPEIKLNSL
-121 SKLTIDQVSSQ
+121 SSLKINQVVSK

-146 DRSTEYKTVKRK
+146 ARSTEYKNVKRK

-171 LLDGES
+171 LMDGES

-184 GFEIVLGK
+184 GFEIILGR
-192 GTMIEGFEK
+192 GAMIEGFEK
-201 GLIDVASGKT
+201 GLVDVAPGKT

-223 VENLAGREA
+223 VENLAGRKA
-232 VFKVKVNEIGSPIE
+232 VFKVKINEVGSPIE
-246 LKRDDEFAKKYGE
+246 LKRDDEFAKKFGE
-259 KDFETM
+259 KDFESM
-265 KSRMTNQM
+265 KSRMSSQM
-273 KLELDSRL
+273 KLDLDSRL

-294 EANDFEVPEGSISSE
+294 EANDFEVPEGSVSSE
-309 AEKLQQDMESRM
+309 ALRLQQDMESRM

-368 AKLNEMSLQYG
+368 AKLNEISLQYG

-408 AKHVAEKAKVTT
+408 AKHIAEKAKVTS

-426 EIMNTQNFC
+426 EIMNT
-435 ILLKNHHLE
+435 KN
-444 TNLLKSQD
+444 